1 DSWPDRTKVRF
12 QQPDMQKALAL
23 RVSARQQKAN

>member
-1 DSWPDRTKVRF
+1 
-12 QQPDMQKALAL
+12 QPDMQKALAL

>member
-1 DSWPDRTKVRF
+1 F